1 MSDRTW
7 REHKTW
13 TLAGPQKSQLNKARK
28 LQASQEKLKEMG
40 RTERIETTAAGKLN
54 QSKATKGK
62 RPAETKKER
71 KTSSRKCNKF
81 ARISARRVRDE
92 HVRRNG
98 DIWLER
104 EGETK
109 PIMPEAHETRF
120 YFRPKGLNGY

>member
-62 RPAETKKER
+62 RPAETKK
-71 KTSSRKCNKF
+71 KCGKL
-81 ARISARRVRDE
+81 
-92 HVRRNG
+92 H
-98 DIWLER
+98 R
-104 EGETK
+104 ENAINLQGSEQGE
-109 PIMPEAHETRF
+109 
-120 YFRPKGLNGY
+120 